1 MEVTEN
7 VAKFIAEGENHK
19 EKKNRKR
26 KQKEVDPK
34 GDVGILNG
42 AVVKTFS
49 WLLALSMLFVASKIY
64 YAW

>member
-49 WLLALSMLFVASKIY
+49 
-64 YAW
+64 